1 MSVESIKSEQEIIKT
16 FLSDMA
22 ETASQHNFEKHM
34 DLISKEVEVF
44 GVPGFETISYDD
56 WFRQCENEFKEKL
69 IKEVSYENINI
80 IDSNESVIMFKT
92 IEHIETKDKKKNTTN
107 VVIAITR
114 ENDGKWRVTQ
124 ERILPT
130 DDLAQNKSYNLN

>member
-44 GVPGFETISYDD
+44 GVPGFETISSDEMVDD
-56 WFRQCENEFKEKL
+56 NLL
-69 IKEVSYENINI
+69 IPQPCIS
-80 IDSNESVIMFKT
+80 
-92 IEHIETKDKKKNTTN
+92 
-107 VVIAITR
+107 
-114 ENDGKWRVTQ
+114 
-124 ERILPT
+124 
-130 DDLAQNKSYNLN
+130 

>member
-22 ETASQHNFEKHM
+22 ETASQHDFEKHM

-80 IDSNESVIMFKT
+80 IDSSESVIMFKT